1 MEPACDLVASVAQV
15 LVPPRPHPQHR
26 GVIIGGHLAAGPRPQ
41 RRDRHRQGVVRV
53 ALAAVPGFQHPSGSV
68 RDGAGRIPVS
78 GPWPGVIPLAAV
90 PAILQSSHVGWSGP
104 HVRPRRRVAAHPLA
118 LAGLGRAL
126 AVGQHRVAAAD
137 DEPRPSGDRPAVV
150 DGVSRP

>member
-1 MEPACDLVASVAQV
+1 VSIVWLDQ
-15 LVPPRPHPQHR
+15 R
-26 GVIIGGHLAAGPRPQ
+26 GRQNILFCAFATDRQPTAEAAPNG
-41 RRDRHRQGVVRV
+41 
-53 ALAAVPGFQHPSGSV
+53 GSV

-126 AVGQHRVAAAD
+126 AVG
-137 DEPRPSGDRPAVV
+137 
-150 DGVSRP
+150 